1 MKKII
6 VFAFAILAIANLSF
20 SQSYDHFP
28 GELLVQMQKGQDV
41 ERLVQRLA
49 KFDGRPTGL
58 RAVKEVSPPFRIWLL
73 EFDASAFDDDDMLG
87 LLRRQHDVAIAQFNH
102 VISRRDTLPDDPIFP
117 SQWQWL
123 NTGQNGGTPDSDVD
137 ADEAWDITTG
147 GQTAS
152 GDEIVVCVLEGT
164 NRNHPDLQGNL
175 WFNNSEIPDNGI
187 DDDGNGYVDDYEGW
201 NVQTNTDD
209 INAEGHGTTVA
220 GMIGAVGNNYLLA
233 TGINWNVKIMNVDF
247 SGVSEANALAS
258 YTYPYVMRKL
268 YNETGGAR
276 GAFVVATNASWGL
289 DNGQPADAPLWCAF
303 YDSLGTV
310 GILNCGAT
318 ANNNVNIDQVGDLPT
333 ACPSEYMIAVT
344 ATNSDDIRTFSGYG
358 VEHIDVGAPGQ
369 AIVSINLNGG
379 PTTTSG
385 TSFASPL
392 VAGMIGLM
400 YSAPCPYLGSMAKSS
415 PATAAQLVRDAIFNS
430 VDTVP
435 ALLDEVKYGGRVN
448 VKKAIDLLLEN
459 CGPCPSP
466 FGPMA
471 AEVVDTSAYI
481 SWVSY
486 DSALYTQLRYRLIGD
501 TVWTVIDTANS
512 PQFLDDLQACAA
524 YEAELIDFCADTSSV
539 AAQLTFM
546 TDGCCVPPSGLA
558 YDNLTDSTVTI
569 SWNSV
574 LAAQAYQV
582 TLIANGDTSLLD
594 DVQQTSLDL
603 AGLEPCTEYLVQVQT
618 VCDTGT
624 TVDLVEI
631 MFKTSGCGPCTDL
644 NYCPSASAN
653 ASEEWISNVSI
664 GDLDNS
670 SASNGG
676 YSDFTGISTTLS
688 TYQIYP
694 MEVTPAYAGGTFPEW
709 IKAWI
714 DFNQDGLFG
723 NDEVVLNSGDLTT
736 TTVSGNVAI
745 PPTALPGITRMRVSM
760 RWNAEPDA
768 CLESFNFG
776 EVEDYC
782 VVIEEGTPPDCDPP
796 TDLTTSAIDY
806 TSATPQWG
814 STANGL
820 DYSLEYR
827 SIGSANWT
835 SLQVN
840 GTSQA
845 LNNLED
851 CTDYEFRVKAGCGFV
866 ESDWSVTDTFT
877 TLCYPPCDVVPNG
890 LDTSSVSM
898 NGATLSWNAVADAEN
913 YVVSYQIDGDSAVT
927 YLNSSTNSIIISN
940 LDSCTTYLFAVQAL
954 CPGDG
959 SSAFSIPFAFMTQ
972 CANAASEQIPG
983 LTAVSV
989 SPNPFDDFLR
999 VNLTLESAM
1008 DLEANLTTLDGK
1020 VLHQFSRSFSTG
1032 TAIWQLN
1039 GWDELPSG
1047 VYVLRLRANAGVMGV
1062 RVVKR

>member
-1 MKKII
+1 MKRII
-6 VFAFAILAIANLSF
+6 VFAFAILAFANLSF

-41 ERLVQRLA
+41 GRLVQRLA
-49 KFDGRPTGL
+49 QLDGRATGL
-58 RAVKEVSPPFRIWLL
+58 TAVREVSPPFRIWLL
-73 EFDASAFDDDDMLG
+73 EFDESAVEEEEMLS
-87 LLRRQHDVAIAQFNH
+87 LMRRQHDVAIAQFNH

-117 SQWQWL
+117 DQWQWR

-147 GQTAS
+147 GQTS
-152 GDEIVVCVLEGT
+152 TGDEIVVCVLEGT

-175 WFNNSEIPDNGI
+175 WFNQAEIPDNGI

-220 GMIGAVGNNYLLA
+220 GMIGAVGNNNLLVS
-233 TGINWNVKIMNVDF
+233 GINWNVKIMNVDF

-268 YNETGGAR
+268 YNENNGTR
-276 GAFVVATNASWGL
+276 GAFVVSTNASWGL
-289 DNGQPADAPLWCAF
+289 DNGQPADAPLWCMF
-303 YDSLGTV
+303 YDSLGAV

-358 VEHIDVGAPGQ
+358 VENIDVGAPGQ

-392 VAGMIGLM
+392 VAGMIGLL

-435 ALLDEVKYGGRVN
+435 QLLDEVKYGGRVN
-448 VKKAIDLLLEN
+448 VRKALDLLLEN

-471 AEVVDTSAYI
+471 GEVVDTSAMI

-486 DSALYTQLRYRLIGD
+486 DSALYTQLRYRLVGD
-501 TVWTVIDTANS
+501 TVWAVIDTASS
-512 PQFLDDLQACAA
+512 PQFLDNLQACAA
-524 YEAELIDFCADTSSV
+524 YEVELMDFCADTASV

-546 TDGCCVPPSGLA
+546 TDGCCVPPTGLA
-558 YDNLTDSTVTI
+558 FSNLTDTTATLN
-569 SWNSV
+569 WNGV
-574 LAAQAYQV
+574 LAAVAYDV
-582 TLIANGDTSLLD
+582 NLIANGDTTAMTG
-594 DVQQTSLDL
+594 VQQNSLDL
-603 AGLEPCTEYLVQVQT
+603 TGLEPCTEYLVRVRT
-618 VCDTGT
+618 VCDTGAT
-624 TVDLVEI
+624 ANFVEI
-631 MFKTSGCGPCTDL
+631 MFKTSGCGACTDL
-644 NYCPSASAN
+644 MYCPSSSAN
-653 ASEEWISNVSI
+653 ASEEWISQVSI
-664 GDLDNS
+664 GDIDNA
-670 SASNGG
+670 SASDDG

-694 MEVTPAYAGGTFPEW
+694 MEVTPAYAGPTFPEW
-709 IKAWI
+709 IRVWI
-714 DFNQDGLFG
+714 DFNQDGVFG
-723 NDEVVLNSGDLTT
+723 NDEEVLNSGDLTT
-736 TTVSGNVAI
+736 NTVSGDVAI
-745 PPTALPGITRMRVSM
+745 PPTATPGITRMRVSM
-760 RWNAEPDA
+760 RWNAEPEA

-782 VVIEEGTPPDCDPP
+782 VLIEEGTPPECLPP
-796 TDLTTSAIDY
+796 TGLSTSAIDF

-814 STANGL
+814 STANSL
-820 DYSLEYR
+820 EYSLEYR
-827 SIGSANWT
+827 SLGSTDWM
-835 SLQVN
+835 SMQVP
-840 GTSQA
+840 GTSQT
-845 LNNLED
+845 LDDLED
-851 CTDYEFRVKAGCGFV
+851 CTGYEFRVKAGCGFV
-866 ESDWSVTDTFT
+866 DSDWSVTDTFT
-877 TLCYPPCDVVPNG
+877 TLCYPPCDVVPGG
-890 LDTSSVSM
+890 LDTSNVSM
-898 NGATLSWNAVADAEN
+898 NGATLSWSPVADAEN
-913 YVVSYQIDGDSAVT
+913 YVVAYQVDGDSAVT
-927 YLNSSTNSIIISN
+927 YLNSTASSIVISN
-940 LDSCTTYLFAVQAL
+940 LDSCTTYLFSVQAL

-959 SSAFSIPFAFMTQ
+959 SSAFSAPFAFMTQ

-983 LTAVSV
+983 LTAIAV
-989 SPNPFDDFLR
+989 SPNPFEDFLR
-999 VNLTLESAM
+999 INLTLDAAM
-1008 DLEANLTTLDGK
+1008 TLEAHLTTVDGK
-1020 VLHQFSRSFSTG
+1020 VLHSSERAFSAGSTM
-1032 TAIWQLN
+1032 WELQ
-1039 GWDELPSG
+1039 GWEALAPG
-1047 VYVLRLRANAGVMGV
+1047 VYVLRLQANAGVMGV